1 MNVEDYNNIVSFI
14 RNYKGLTIYC
24 MKELVEKFSSCSY
37 DTLYSILQFEYQK
50 RMKINHSRTQHN
62 KQRFW
67 ELYQQSVKNKEDPGI
82 IVRIAENFDIGPCL
96 VAKIILN
103 KYFENNNDENAEPVS
118 NVNVYLRDT
127 SLISDPILAY
137 EMFLCTLYDNVYSP
151 LTDAMKSSLGQQY
164 EIKLY
169 REATQLGLGFRDE
182 EQLRRYGYDKTPD
195 LMSSSSESE
204 DEIIRKQRKGV
215 VNAGN
220 YKQNF
225 IRNAKVKGKA
235 HINHVGKE
243 VLQRK
248 TGVNCGCL
256 KKCCHMFSCENKEE
270 IIANINQLSNKNEQ
284 DLYLHRLIDS
294 NPVQNIRNHLDLV

>member
-24 MKELVEKFSSCSY
+24 MKGLVEKFSSCSY

-50 RMKINHSRTQHN
+50 RMKISHSRTQQN

-67 ELYQQSVKNKEDPGI
+67 ELYQQSVKNKEAPGI
-82 IVRIAENFDIGPCL
+82 VVRIAEKFDIGPCL

-151 LTDAMKSSLGQQY
+151 ITDAMKSSLGQQY

-195 LMSSSSESE
+195 CKLEVPVSINGFVINWIESKALFGE
-204 DEIIRKQRKGV
+204 PDVHKEYLKNQYLSYWNRFGPGLVIYWFGFLDSIVESNDKKIIIRDHLPKNVCQLPMP
-215 VNAGN
+215 
-220 YKQNF
+220 NF
-225 IRNAKVKGKA
+225 
-235 HINHVGKE
+235 E
-243 VLQRK
+243 FVL
-248 TGVNCGCL
+248 
-256 KKCCHMFSCENKEE
+256 
-270 IIANINQLSNKNEQ
+270 
-284 DLYLHRLIDS
+284 
-294 NPVQNIRNHLDLV
+294 